1 MLYEDSEKMSHLNT
15 KLDISVQQEENISQA
30 RAIII
35 LYVYLDFPQ
44 GWLLSSYNECPNN
57 CQILILCK
65 IKQAMCHGTSLY
77 MYDGGELNI
86 PFNGINILEF

>member
-44 GWLLSSYNECPNN
+44 G
-57 CQILILCK
+57 
-65 IKQAMCHGTSLY
+65 
-77 MYDGGELNI
+77 
-86 PFNGINILEF
+86 